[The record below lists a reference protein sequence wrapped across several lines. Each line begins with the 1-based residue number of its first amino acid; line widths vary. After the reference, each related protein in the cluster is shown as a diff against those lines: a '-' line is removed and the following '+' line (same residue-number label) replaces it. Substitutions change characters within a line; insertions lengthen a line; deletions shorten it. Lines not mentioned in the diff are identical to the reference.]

1 MDKKDKNNVSDQE
14 VRVSKKTLLLTML
27 MLLVLVVLVV
37 GVTYQVY
44 MYSGSNETLI
54 NKIIGREPIIDNNT
68 NTNTETN
75 TNTNTNTNRNTNNWW
90 WPFTPSNPTTPD
102 DGKVTI
108 TYNETDNFI
117 TITNA
122 VPMSDE
128 AGKIMSNSDEYMDFT
143 VDIKMTKKASIK
155 YQVVA
160 DKEKDSTIK
169 DSEIRLYLERS
180 DDGLNYQEVMEPT
193 AYIPLA
199 INNEFGS
206 KKGNMVMDEV
216 VVNGT
221 KTYYYR
227 LRMWLASDYHMTIE
241 PKTFRARV
249 NVNAVSN

>member
-1 MDKKDKNNVSDQE
+1 MDKKNKNNVSDQDE

-54 NKIIGREPIIDNNT
+54 NKIIGREPVVDNTTDNT
-68 NTNTETN
+68 NTTT
-75 TNTNTNTNRNTNNWW
+75 NTNNWW
-90 WPFTPSNPTTPD
+90 PFWPFTPSDPTTPD

-108 TYNETDNFI
+108 IYNETDNYI

-122 VPMSDE
+122 VPLSDE
-128 AGKIMSNSDEYMDFT
+128 AGKVLSDSDEYMDFT
-143 VDIKMTKKASIK
+143 VDVKMTKKASIK

-160 DKEKDSTIK
+160 AKENDSTIE
-169 DSEIRLYLERS
+169 DNEIRLYLERS
-180 DDGLNYQEVMEPT
+180 EDGLNYQEVMEPT

-199 INNEFGS
+199 VNNEFGS

-216 VVNGT
+216 IVNET

-227 LRMWLASDYHMTIE
+227 LRMWLSSDYHMTLE